1 MPGLS
6 LLRFLRYHAST
17 VSGPFQ
23 VAKPLSLTYG
33 SLGIMPPRVLA
44 PSRLPSLS
52 LLRFLVSEH
61 CSIPG
66 TTLGISF
73 TDLRFHQGLTSFS
86 NPCQANAWTCDRICQ
101 IFWIKCQ
108 CSGNS
113 GVPSRTFGTVQKS
126 KKQNFGYFR
135 ALFMECKFFALY
147 FSIGRTKEIQHF
159 TLASRRFYPF
169 LMKSKRVKVDSK
181 PDKPTEPQ
189 QEVLPGI
196 PDGTELR
203 DSMAKLQAPSSTS

>member
-1 MPGLS
+1 M
-6 LLRFLRYHAST
+6 
-17 VSGPFQ
+17 
-23 VAKPLSLTYG
+23 
-33 SLGIMPPRVLA
+33 
-44 PSRLPSLS
+44 PSLS

-101 IFWIKCQ
+101 IFLIKCQ

-189 QEVLPGI
+189 QDIVSAI
-196 PDGTELR
+196 PDGTASGTAWLSYR
-203 DSMAKLQAPSSTS
+203 LHHRPAYVSTNRLDGSTLGTIPASFHISAKSRARR